1 MTPRDPVNGSTSWS
15 ERKRLIRFRRQREH
29 LKFSEEIKVAPRGLA
44 IGTLLL
50 FASLILLAMWLCAH
64 DLPEPW
70 HIADDLGNKAA
81 VGLVGLMGLAMAIPT
96 AIVILLTGYVYR
108 DARRR
113 GMNAGLWV
121 FLCLVMMPAYLVVGF
136 VLYFN
141 AREPLPYHC
150 PKCGFLVS
158 ARFNFCPGC
167 KYELHRTCKCCQR
180 EVGDVDRYCPH
191 CGNDVTSTTALEPA

>member
-1 MTPRDPVNGSTSWS
+1 MTPRHPINEGTSWS

-29 LKFSEEIKVAPRGLA
+29 LKFSEEIKLVPRGLA

-50 FASLILLAMWLCAH
+50 FAAAILLAMFLCTKQI
-64 DLPEPW
+64 PEPW
-70 HIADDLGNKAA
+70 PIADDMGNKAA
-81 VGLVGLMGLAMAIPT
+81 VAAVGLIGLAMAIPL

-121 FLCLVMMPAYLVVGF
+121 FLVLVMLPAYLVVGF

-150 PKCGFLVS
+150 PKCGFLVN

-167 KYELHRTCKCCQR
+167 KYELHRTCNSCQR
-180 EVGDVDRYCPH
+180 EVGDMDRYCPH
-191 CGNDVTSTTALEPA
+191 CGNDMTPVTALEPA

>member
-1 MTPRDPVNGSTSWS
+1 MIARNPANGGTSWS
-15 ERKRLIRFRRQREH
+15 ERKRLMRFRRQREH
-29 LKFSEEIKVAPRGLA
+29 LRFSEEIKLVPRGLA
-44 IGTLLL
+44 IVTLTL
-50 FASLILLAMWLCAH
+50 FAAAILLAMYLCAH
-64 DLPEPW
+64 DLPQPW
-70 HIADDLGNKAA
+70 HVADDMGNKAA
-81 VGLVGLMGLAMAIPT
+81 VAFVGLIGLAMAIPA
-96 AIVILLTGYVYR
+96 AIIILLTGYVYR

-121 FLCLVMMPAYLVVGF
+121 FLVLVMMPAYLVVGF

-150 PKCGFLVS
+150 PKCGFLVN

-167 KYELHRTCKCCQR
+167 KYELHRTCNSCQR

-191 CGNDVTSTTALEPA
+191 CGNDLVPTTAMEPA